1 MGILITRIPLFL
13 SWQNRF
19 LKFPLIK
26 SDFRD
31 EFRLYYE
38 VIPVIRYFL
47 DSKIIVN
54 SNRIFDSLSRFY
66 SNKN

>member
-1 MGILITRIPLFL
+1 MG
-13 SWQNRF
+13 
-19 LKFPLIK
+19 